1 MFTRK
6 SEKVAKLP
14 QTICEVDYN
23 INDDQMQ
30 VDIVIRVNREATY
43 TIQDLINELKSKV
56 NKDIQKYDI
65 KSITY
70 KSIEEKNFFDDMDL
84 Y

>member
-6 SEKVAKLP
+6 SEKVKNLP
-14 QTICEVDYN
+14 QTSSQINYK
-23 INDDQMQ
+23 INDDLMQ
-30 VDIVIRVNREATY
+30 VDIDIRVNSKTTF
-43 TIQDLINELKSKV
+43 TIQELVEELKDKA

-65 KSITY
+65 KSITF
-70 KSIEEKNFFDDMDL
+70 KSFDRQDYDIDL

>member
-6 SEKVAKLP
+6 SEKVKNLP
-14 QTICEVDYN
+14 QTSSQINYK
-23 INDDQMQ
+23 INDDLMQ
-30 VDIVIRVNREATY
+30 VDIDIRVNSKTTF
-43 TIQDLINELKSKV
+43 TIQELVEELKDKA

-65 KSITY
+65 KSITF
-70 KSIEEKNFFDDMDL
+70 KSLDRQDYDIDL

>member
-6 SEKVAKLP
+6 SEKVKNLP
-14 QTICEVDYN
+14 QTASQINYK
-23 INDDQMQ
+23 INDDLMQ
-30 VDIVIRVNREATY
+30 VDIDIRVNSKTTF
-43 TIQDLINELKSKV
+43 TIQELVEELKSKA

-65 KSITY
+65 KSITF
-70 KSIEEKNFFDDMDL
+70 KSLDRQDYDMDL

>member
-6 SEKVAKLP
+6 SEKVKNLP
-14 QTICEVDYN
+14 QTSSQINYK
-23 INDDQMQ
+23 INDDLMQ
-30 VDIVIRVNREATY
+30 VDIDIRVNSKTTF
-43 TIQDLINELKSKV
+43 TIQELVEELKDKA

-65 KSITY
+65 KSITF
-70 KSIEEKNFFDDMDL
+70 KSLDRQDYDMDL